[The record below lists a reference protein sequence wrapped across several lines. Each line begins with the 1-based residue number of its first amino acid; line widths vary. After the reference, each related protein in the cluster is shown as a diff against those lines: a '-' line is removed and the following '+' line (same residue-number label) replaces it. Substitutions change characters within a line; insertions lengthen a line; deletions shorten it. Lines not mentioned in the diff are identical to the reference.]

1 MKGSNMGKV
10 KNNLEQQMW
19 FKALALHLP
28 EEVYYQ
34 IKDEILKWVEDNFVP
49 LDAEVK
55 PANGVDMDNC
65 FYCGHRASELTQ
77 IRVAIKPP
85 NTPNRWKVI
94 GVACNTCND
103 KFLSQIEPSRL
114 SV

>member
-1 MKGSNMGKV
+1 MEWELVTMFKCPTCGNLSN
-10 KNNLEQQMW
+10 NNDKFCGECTQELECESIQ
-19 FKALALHLP
+19 
-28 EEVYYQ
+28 
-34 IKDEILKWVEDNFVP
+34 VE
-49 LDAEVK
+49 AKVK
-55 PANGVDMDNC
+55 PANGGVDMDNC

-77 IRVAIKPP
+77 IRIAIKPP

-103 KFLSQIEPSRL
+103 KFISQIEPSRL

>member
-1 MKGSNMGKV
+1 MDFDK
-10 KNNLEQQMW
+10 L
-19 FKALALHLP
+19 KADFEFRLGRYDAGNCDWKYLP
-28 EEVYYQ
+28 EYLIQAVKEEYLS
-34 IKDEILKWVEDNFVP
+34 IPIEP
-49 LDAEVK
+49 PVK
-55 PANGVDMDNC
+55 PANSGVDMDNC
-65 FYCGHRASELTQ
+65 FYCGQRASELTQ

-103 KFLSQIEPSRL
+103 KFISQIDPSRL